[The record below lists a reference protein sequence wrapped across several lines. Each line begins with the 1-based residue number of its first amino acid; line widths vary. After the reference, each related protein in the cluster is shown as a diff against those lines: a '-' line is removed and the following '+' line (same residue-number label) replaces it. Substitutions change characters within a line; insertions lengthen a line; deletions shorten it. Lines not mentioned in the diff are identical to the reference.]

1 MPPADHSI
9 RAFLR
14 GATAD
19 EHSALDRL
27 IRPLFLEGEPG
38 YVRFL
43 QAAAAAVVPLE
54 KAAIAARVEKVLPD
68 WAVRSRTAALMLDL
82 AEFGMTVPSAGQT
95 IAIDDEAFLFGIL
108 YVLEGSRLGARSLV
122 AELAAHPSAKARKAN
137 HYLSHGAGRRLWP
150 SFLRC
155 LETSNAVQRA
165 PNRTVAG
172 AKTAFAV
179 FAEAQSRAGQPFPC
193 GSIDA

>member
-1 MPPADHSI
+1 MPPANRSI

-27 IRPLFLEGEPG
+27 VRPLFFGGEAG

-43 QAAAAAVVPLE
+43 QATAAAIIPLE
-54 KAAIAARVEKVLPD
+54 NAAITAGVETLLPD
-68 WAVRSRTAALMLDL
+68 WTLRSRAAALTLDL
-82 AEFGMTVPSAGQT
+82 AELGMTVPSARQT
-95 IAIDDEAFLFGIL
+95 VAIEDEAFLFGIL
-108 YVLEGSRLGARSLV
+108 YVLEGSRLGARPLL
-122 AELAAHPSAKARKAN
+122 AELAAHPSARARKAN

-155 LETSNAVQRA
+155 LEASKAVQRS
-165 PNRTVAG
+165 PNRAIAG

-179 FAEAQSRAGQPFPC
+179 YRSAIKSRPALSVWQY
-193 GSIDA
+193 